1 MSDSKKFA
9 LILLTFLFFYF
20 IPADSPRVSIA
31 ASEALAMLHEYAR
44 EHVLLC
50 LIPAFIAGAISVF
63 ISQQSVIKYL
73 GSNAKVHILF
83 RCSGIGHSFSR
94 MFLHCSSYSQE
105 FTLGAEEVLLHVL
118 YSDRLLMCWP

>member
-50 LIPAFIAGAISVF
+50 LIPAFFYSGRHFRFHQSTIRHKISRK
-63 ISQQSVIKYL
+63 QCK
-73 GSNAKVHILF
+73 KVHILF

-94 MFLHCSSYSQE
+94 MFLHCSS
-105 FTLGAEEVLLHVL
+105 FIRRNL
-118 YSDRLLMCWP
+118 R